1 MKHQSSGQN
10 EDDVMKA
17 AHEIFFND
25 YQAKFTMEHC
35 WRELRHDQKWKS
47 VFKSRDGAKEK
58 RKEAEE
64 VIHGDE
70 VRPPGV
76 KASKAAKRKRHR
88 NEAAYDRLQS
98 ILDLKQNI
106 SKQKLLDRLLSKK
119 ETLTESEVAMS
130 RVAMSVA
137 GSLVAMSGSR
147 VAMSVAGTLNDI
159 NVLDRSPVFD
169 DILQGRAPKVK
180 FKVNN
185 HTYRMTYYLTDG
197 IYPNW
202 ATFIQS
208 IPLPQSLKAQ
218 KFAEKQESVRKDVE
232 RAFGV
237 LQSRFA
243 IVKNPALKWDKEK
256 IGKIM
261 RTCVIL
267 HNMIVEDERHGYT
280 LADTSEFESGES
292 SRNAKV
298 KTRESVNVD
307 ILNIHNQIR
316 DPGVHE
322 RLKVDLVEN
331 VWEKFGNRD
340 E

>member
-119 ETLTESEVAMS
+119 ETLTESEVSLKDKLVVQVAMS

-147 VAMSVAGTLNDI
+147 VAMSVAGCTM
-159 NVLDRSPVFD
+159 F
-169 DILQGRAPKVK
+169 
-180 FKVNN
+180 
-185 HTYRMTYYLTDG
+185 
-197 IYPNW
+197 
-202 ATFIQS
+202 
-208 IPLPQSLKAQ
+208 
-218 KFAEKQESVRKDVE
+218 
-232 RAFGV
+232 
-237 LQSRFA
+237 
-243 IVKNPALKWDKEK
+243 
-256 IGKIM
+256 
-261 RTCVIL
+261 
-267 HNMIVEDERHGYT
+267 RH
-280 LADTSEFESGES
+280 
-292 SRNAKV
+292 
-298 KTRESVNVD
+298 
-307 ILNIHNQIR
+307 
-316 DPGVHE
+316 
-322 RLKVDLVEN
+322 
-331 VWEKFGNRD
+331 
-340 E
+340 